1 VSDDPYAYLVELTER
16 ELELAL
22 AGDAEGLY
30 DLQRTREAA
39 MAEMP
44 SRAPESARGLI
55 GLAARLQLDVTRALA
70 EQLKGAAG
78 EIRRLEGGRTS
89 IRRYGG
95 QAPSPALVDR
105 AG

>member
-1 VSDDPYAYLVELTER
+1 MSDPYAFLVELTER

-22 AGDAEGLY
+22 AGDAEGLF
-30 DLQRTREAA
+30 DLQRTRDAA

-70 EQLKGAAG
+70 YAHAHDVIGTHRNALDRIA
-78 EIRRLEGGRTS
+78 RRLLEKETLTR
-89 IRRYGG
+89 
-95 QAPSPALVDR
+95 
-105 AG
+105 